1 MADDID
7 NIVIEHLRA
16 IRGQLGR
23 MDNQLTDV
31 GQRMTGLERAVASL
45 GTSLA
50 HHGDAG
56 ALQAHRI
63 DGLAARL
70 DRIERRLDF
79 KEG

>member
-1 MADDID
+1 MADDVD

-23 MDNQLTDV
+23 VEDRVTDL
-31 GQRMTGLERAVASL
+31 GQRMTGLERVVASS

-50 HHGDAG
+50 HQGDAG
-56 ALQAHRI
+56 ALQNQRI

-70 DRIERRLDF
+70 DRIERRLEL

>member
-1 MADDID
+1 MADDVD
-7 NIVIEHLRA
+7 SIVIEHLRA

-23 MDNQLTDV
+23 VEERVTDF
-31 GQRMTGLERAVASL
+31 GQRMTGLERVVASL

-50 HHGDAG
+50 HQGDSA
-56 ALQAHRI
+56 ALQNQRI

-70 DRIERRLDF
+70 DRIERRLEL